1 MHQTFRL
8 TLGMVFI
15 LTLTTGEALAQYY
28 GGYGGWGGETPEGNF
43 ARGAGFY
50 ELGAGVYNRDTAIA
64 NSIEQELQSCV
75 GMNICTSRSRKLTA
89 VRHYA
94 GRGRIGAP
102 STRAARS
109 PSGSAK
115 IRTNTISGTATP

>member
-1 MHQTFRL
+1 MHQSFRL

-15 LTLTTGEALAQYY
+15 LTLSTGVSLAQYY

-64 NSIEQELQSCV
+64 NSIEQDTLLRWNEYMFQSQQEA
-75 GMNICTSRSRKLTA
+75 NR
-89 VRHYA
+89 
-94 GRGRIGAP
+94 
-102 STRAARS
+102 RAALRRARQNRRTVNT
-109 PSGSAK
+109 GSA
-115 IRTNTISGTATP
+115 IS